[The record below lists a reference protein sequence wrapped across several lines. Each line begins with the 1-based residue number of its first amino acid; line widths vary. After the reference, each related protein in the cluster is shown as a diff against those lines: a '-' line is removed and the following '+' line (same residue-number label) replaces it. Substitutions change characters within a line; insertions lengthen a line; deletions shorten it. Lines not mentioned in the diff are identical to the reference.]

1 MKAKPISL
9 SVSKHIDVNFRNYAL
24 YVLENRGI
32 PAFDDALTNVQRFI
46 LMNAPHHFNKTI
58 SLVGACISGGYHHGD
73 MALTGAINKLARP
86 YGNSISL
93 LEGDGFFG
101 TPVDNT
107 ASAARYTSIK
117 INSKISEIIKKSHFL
132 NKKNESDSWD
142 PLWVDLPIG
151 LTTMIVGIAVG
162 YKTTILPRKLEDI
175 QKYLDGKVKEVKPHF
190 QGFTGKITRYQ
201 GLDKSWLITGS
212 VEINEQAKTI
222 KVTDLPPLMKYTNFL
237 KKINQFTEDLPNC
250 TITNNSSEKV
260 EIIFK
265 HKGAIPEWEDLKI
278 KVDKA
283 TKLLITET
291 LVFVKGGVVINY
303 NRVEDY
309 IDDYKYRIASLNVE
323 RLQYYLKV
331 DTEEL
336 EFQKCK
342 NAYLKYMISS
352 KSMRQQTEIDEF
364 IDTLTSN
371 DTIRRRLNSI
381 LLKTM
386 SEDEY
391 NKTIKTITELE
402 KSIIQQKE
410 ELRNAESAF
419 QNMVDGSIV
428 RSTQN
433 QKNLFNSLLS
443 SDEPTEIDG
452 IEYYA
457 IDDAQD
463 E

>member
-132 NKKNESDSWD
+132 NKKNENDSWD

-201 GLDKSWLITGS
+201 GLDKSWLISGS

-250 TITNNSSEKV
+250 TITNNSSKKV
-260 EIIFK
+260 EIVFK
-265 HKGAIPEWEDLKI
+265 HKGTIPEWEDLKI

-291 LVFVKGGVVINY
+291 LVFVKDGVVINY

-323 RLQYYLKV
+323 RLRYYLKV

-391 NKTIKTITELE
+391 NKTIKNITELE

-410 ELRNAESAF
+410 ELKNAELAF